1 MAARTLSGGNQQ
13 KVVVARESSRASR
26 LIVADQPTRG
36 VDIGASELIYDV
48 FYQAVAQSKAVFLS
62 SLELDEVMLLSDRIA
77 VIEEGRITGIVDAR
91 TATRHQI
98 GKLMTSGEEEVTA

>member
-1 MAARTLSGGNQQ
+1 
-13 KVVVARESSRASR
+13 
-26 LIVADQPTRG
+26 
-36 VDIGASELIYDV
+36 
-48 FYQAVAQSKAVFLS
+48 
-62 SLELDEVMLLSDRIA
+62 MLLSDRIA